1 MGGGPERTRVYR
13 HHHLDSTRWDGFR
26 PRPDDIIITTAYK
39 AGTTWMQRIVSLLVL
54 GPQPLPARL
63 GELSPWVDARFRGP
77 VEPILQSL
85 EAQRH
90 RRFIKSHLAADG
102 LPFWEDVR
110 YIVVGRDTRDVFM
123 SLWNHYTGHTE
134 FMYALLNDAG
144 RPGPEFPRPPE
155 TPSALWRRWI
165 REGWFDW
172 EPDGWPYW
180 SHHHH
185 VATWWA
191 HRELPN
197 LLLVHYSDLLA
208 DLDTEM
214 RRVATFLDIEVDD
227 EVWPELVAAAR
238 FDAMKDEAR
247 RLDEADPTGGSRMVW
262 HEGADT
268 FFYKGTNGRW
278 RSALTEDDLA
288 LYDDAAAALDPEL
301 RIWLERGRHAAH

>member
-1 MGGGPERTRVYR
+1 
-13 HHHLDSTRWDGFR
+13 
-26 PRPDDIIITTAYK
+26 
-39 AGTTWMQRIVSLLVL
+39 
-54 GPQPLPARL
+54 
-63 GELSPWVDARFRGP
+63 
-77 VEPILQSL
+77 
-85 EAQRH
+85 
-90 RRFIKSHLAADG
+90 
-102 LPFWEDVR
+102 
-110 YIVVGRDTRDVFM
+110 
-123 SLWNHYTGHTE
+123 
-134 FMYALLNDAG
+134 MYALLNDAA

-185 VATWWA
+185 VATWWP

-197 LLLVHYSDLLA
+197 VLLVHYSDLLA

-227 EVWPELVAAAR
+227 QVWPELVAAAR

-247 RLDEADPTGGSRMVW
+247 RLDAADPAGGSRMLG
-262 HEGADT
+262 HDGADT
-268 FFYKGTNGRW
+268 FFYRGTNGRW

-288 LYDDAAAALDPEL
+288 LYDDAATALDRAPGL
-301 RIWLERGRHAAH
+301 AGERPPRRALGAARGYSAASSWGESTGPDRDRAIEEVNAWAKGVEEHQRSDS